1 MRRVL
6 VAIDGSEA
14 THRVVNFVND
24 FFRSDGRADDDV
36 ELIGVNVG
44 LADTVPPTGFVIPDG
59 AMFGMAYPWY
69 YDRPSAE
76 WAEASAQED
85 DEARR
90 QAAAV
95 VAESGLEDA
104 QALGRLGEPADTIVR
119 VADEQDVDLIVV
131 GDNHR
136 GALQRLLT
144 PSTSREVVKRSERPV
159 LVVP

>member
-1 MRRVL
+1 MRKVL

-14 THRVVNFVND
+14 THRVVAFVND
-24 FFRSDGRADDDV
+24 FFRNGGSEDIEV
-36 ELIGVNVG
+36 IGVNVG
-44 LADTVPPTGFVIPDG
+44 LADTAPPTGFILPDG

-69 YDRPSAE
+69 YDRPAGEWGAATAE
-76 WAEASAQED
+76 EQEQVQR
-85 DEARR
+85 E
-90 QAAAV
+90 AAAMV
-95 VAESGLEDA
+95 SESGLEDA
-104 QALGRLGEPADTIVR
+104 QAVGRVGEPADTIVR

>member
-14 THRVVNFVND
+14 THRVVEFVND
-24 FFRSDGRADDDV
+24 FFRPNGGADSV
-36 ELIGVNVG
+36 EVIGVNVSLVG
-44 LADTVPPTGFVIPDG
+44 TVPPAGFVIPDG

-76 WAEASAQED
+76 WGEVAAREQE
-85 DEARR
+85 EARQR
-90 QAAAV
+90 AAAV
-95 VAESGLEDA
+95 VEESGLEDA
-104 QALGRLGEPADTIVR
+104 QALGGVGEPADTLVR

-136 GALQRLLT
+136 GALQRLLN
-144 PSTSREVVKRSERPV
+144 PSTSREVVKRSDRPV

>member
-1 MRRVL
+1 MRKVL

-14 THRVVNFVND
+14 THRVVGFVND
-24 FFRSDGRADDDV
+24 FFRNGGSDDIEV
-36 ELIGVNVG
+36 IGVNIG
-44 LADTVPPTGFVIPDG
+44 MADTAPPTGFILPDG

-69 YDRPSAE
+69 YDRPGSE
-76 WAEASAQED
+76 WAEATAKEEEQAQ
-85 DEARR
+85 RK
-90 QAAAV
+90 AATV

-104 QALGRLGEPADTIVR
+104 QAVGRLGGEPADTIVR

>member
-1 MRRVL
+1 MRKVL

-14 THRVVNFVND
+14 THRVVAFVNH
-24 FFRSDGRADDDV
+24 FFQGNGGGGDV
-36 ELIGVNVG
+36 EVIGVNVG
-44 LADTVPPTGFVIPDG
+44 LADTVPPTGFIIPDG

-69 YDRPSAE
+69 YDRPSGE
-76 WAEASAQED
+76 WAEMAARED
-85 DEARR
+85 DEAR
-90 QAAAV
+90 QEAAAV

-104 QALGRLGEPADTIVR
+104 EALGRLGEPADTIVR

-136 GALQRLLT
+136 GALQRLLA
-144 PSTSREVVKRSERPV
+144 PSISREVVKRSERPV

>member
-6 VAIDGSEA
+6 VAIDGSDA
-14 THRVVNFVND
+14 THRVVDFVND
-24 FFRSDGRADDDV
+24 FFRSNGGAADV
-36 ELIGVNVG
+36 EVIGVNVG
-44 LADTVPPTGFVIPDG
+44 LVDTAPPTGFVIPDG

-76 WAEASAQED
+76 WAEASARED
-85 DEARR
+85 EQARR
-90 QAAAV
+90 EAAAV

>member
-14 THRVVNFVND
+14 THRVVAFVND
-24 FFRSDGRADDDV
+24 FFRGDGGADDV
-36 ELIGVNVG
+36 EVIGVNVG
-44 LADTVPPTGFVIPDG
+44 LAGTVPPTGFVIPDG

-76 WAEASAQED
+76 WAEITARDD

-90 QAAAV
+90 EAAAV
-95 VAESGLEDA
+95 VAQSGLEDA

-136 GALQRLLT
+136 GALQRLLA